1 MQLNLSLIRNGIVCS
16 SVLWLGQ
23 KVWPRGDFI
32 VERLSGTL
40 GVSHLP
46 MPEKNVVLGYSSLG
60 QSIFDQLLD
69 PLQHVWRRKFG
80 CWWTEITHINNHLH
94 LILPRSSLTSPIANQ
109 TYSHTA
115 IVVPGCMGPNH
126 IESPALIHLS
136 IATHAERVSNV
147 VPTTIVLVEALH
159 RSHGRLT
166 RLGGVAGR
174 RNIRMVD
181 YHVGR
186 GSVKVLHCFRRLC
199 PPLCAIHNP

>member
-60 QSIFDQLLD
+60 QSIFDQLLY

-80 CWWTEITHINNHLH
+80 CIDERKLLTLTITY
-94 LILPRSSLTSPIANQ
+94 T
-109 TYSHTA
+109 
-115 IVVPGCMGPNH
+115 
-126 IESPALIHLS
+126 
-136 IATHAERVSNV
+136 
-147 VPTTIVLVEALH
+147 
-159 RSHGRLT
+159 
-166 RLGGVAGR
+166 
-174 RNIRMVD
+174 
-181 YHVGR
+181 
-186 GSVKVLHCFRRLC
+186 
-199 PPLCAIHNP
+199 